1 MSDWLFFILGFLAGG
16 ALGAGVAWVILR
28 RRGGAASEAP
38 ALLAE
43 KAALEATAN
52 ELRGQL
58 AARERELAEA
68 RSAVEAERVASAE
81 ARTRLEAAREHF
93 AEQRRQIEQMDQKV
107 RETFTALSAEAL
119 KSSNAQFL
127 TLADEKMKPLREQ
140 LARYEKQIQELEKAR
155 AEAYGGLTKHLRGLE
170 EGREQLSRETRQLV
184 SALRHPGTKGQWGEV
199 TLRNVVELTGM
210 SPYCDF
216 TEQAAM
222 SGESGRLRPDMV
234 VRLPGGRS
242 IVVDAKVNASAYLDA
257 MQAADEAQK
266 KQHLARYAA
275 GVRSTMRELA
285 KKEYARGVADS
296 PEFVVMF
303 MPGEAFFASA
313 VGEDASLLT
322 EGVGMGVLPASPTTL
337 AALLM
342 AIRYGWQQQQVAEN
356 AEKIAAA
363 GRELHDR
370 LCVFADHLNK
380 IRAGL
385 EAAARA
391 YNDAVGSWESR
402 ALPSARKLKELDAAG
417 AAKDIAEARR
427 VDATLRSVPG
437 GEDERRDG
445 EA

>member
-1 MSDWLFFILGFLAGG
+1 MPDGLYLILGLLIGA
-16 ALGAGVAWVILR
+16 ALGAMATWIFLR
-28 RRGGAASEAP
+28 RRGEPRGAVLE
-38 ALLAE
+38 E
-43 KAALEATAN
+43 KAALEATLA

-58 AARERELAEA
+58 AVRERELAEA

-81 ARTRLEAAREHF
+81 ARTRLESAREHF
-93 AEQRRQIEQMDQKV
+93 AEQRRQIEEMDKKV

-119 KSSNAQFL
+119 KNNNAQFL

-170 EGREQLSRETRQLV
+170 EGRELLSRETRQLV

-210 SPYCDF
+210 SSYCDF

-222 SGESGRLRPDMV
+222 AGESGPLRPDMI

-242 IVVDAKVNASAYLDA
+242 IVVDSKVNASAYLDA

-266 KQHLARYAA
+266 KQHLARYAT
-275 GVRSTMRELA
+275 GVRSTMRNLA
-285 KKEYARGVADS
+285 KKEYARGLPRA

-303 MPGEAFFASA
+303 MPGEAFFAAA
-313 VGEDASLLT
+313 VGEDAALLT
-322 EGVGMGVLPASPTTL
+322 DGVGMGVLLASPTTL

-342 AIRYGWQQQQVAEN
+342 AIRYGWQQQQMAEN
-356 AEKIAAA
+356 AEKIASA

-370 LCVFADHLNK
+370 LCTFADHLNK
-380 IRAGL
+380 IRGGL

-391 YNDAVGSWESR
+391 YDAAVGNWESR
-402 ALPSARKLKELDAAG
+402 TRPSAQKLKELDAA
-417 AAKDIAEARR
+417 AAGKDIPELGR
-427 VDATLRSVPG
+427 VNANLRPVINFEPDSESP
-437 GEDERRDG
+437 
-445 EA
+445 